1 MIGYSVKAE
10 IPLCRRHLWWKG
22 RWQKQRQ
29 QIGSKM
35 EFEHYIQQ
43 GQQKLRCGYTTGTC
57 AALAG
62 KAAVRMLL
70 GGQKTEEIS
79 VLTPKGLWVTT
90 AVEEIQSGDG
100 WVSCGVRKDAGD
112 DIDVTA
118 QSLICVKAKKTAGTK
133 IVIDG
138 GIGVGRV
145 TKPGLEQPVG
155 AAAINSVPRRMIL
168 QEAEAECLDA
178 GYEGGL
184 LLTVFVPD
192 GEALAKKTFN
202 PQLGIQGGISILG
215 TTGIVEPKS
224 VQALVDTIGLEI
236 RQRRALGEE
245 ALLLTPGNYG
255 MEFLKDRPEFASM
268 TPVQCSNYIGEAFDF
283 AVSSGF
289 SKVILVGHIGKLV
302 KLAGGIMNTHS
313 KEGDCRM
320 ELLAAAAL
328 KSGGSKTQALEILE
342 AVTTEE
348 GIRLLQEGG
357 NLQKTMQIL
366 MEKIMFYLQ
375 KRAAGRLQIECMM
388 YANGYGL
395 LAESSGAEAMLEA
408 LMKKN
413 GN

>member
-1 MIGYSVKAE
+1 
-10 IPLCRRHLWWKG
+10 
-22 RWQKQRQ
+22 
-29 QIGSKM
+29 M

-79 VLTPKGLWVTT
+79 VLTPKGLLVTT

-138 GIGVGRV
+138 GVGVGRV

-192 GEALAKKTFN
+192 GKHLPKRPSIRSLA
-202 PQLGIQGGISILG
+202 S
-215 TTGIVEPKS
+215 
-224 VQALVDTIGLEI
+224 
-236 RQRRALGEE
+236 RAEYRFSE
-245 ALLLTPGNYG
+245 
-255 MEFLKDRPEFASM
+255 RPELLSRKACRRLWIPS
-268 TPVQCSNYIGEAFDF
+268 VWKY
-283 AVSSGF
+283 VSE
-289 SKVILVGHIGKLV
+289 GHWGKR
-302 KLAGGIMNTHS
+302 H
-313 KEGDCRM
+313 
-320 ELLAAAAL
+320 
-328 KSGGSKTQALEILE
+328 
-342 AVTTEE
+342 
-348 GIRLLQEGG
+348 
-357 NLQKTMQIL
+357 
-366 MEKIMFYLQ
+366 FY
-375 KRAAGRLQIECMM
+375 
-388 YANGYGL
+388 
-395 LAESSGAEAMLEA
+395 
-408 LMKKN
+408 
-413 GN
+413 

>member
-1 MIGYSVKAE
+1 
-10 IPLCRRHLWWKG
+10 
-22 RWQKQRQ
+22 
-29 QIGSKM
+29 M

-79 VLTPKGLWVTT
+79 VLTPKGLLVTT

-289 SKVILVGHIGKLV
+289 SKVILVGHIGKLAKLAGGV
-302 KLAGGIMNTHS
+302 MNTHSRYADCRTELLAGGIMNTHS
-313 KEGDCRM
+313 RVADCRC
-320 ELLAAAAL
+320 ELFAVHAAL
-328 KSGGSKTQALEILE
+328 AGVSRDAIGRLMEAATTDACLEILDEEGKKE
-342 AVTTEE
+342 AV
-348 GIRLLQEGG
+348 
-357 NLQKTMQIL
+357 MQ
-366 MEKIMFYLQ
+366 
-375 KRAAGRLQIECMM
+375 
-388 YANGYGL
+388 
-395 LAESSGAEAMLEA
+395 S
-408 LMKKN
+408 LMKKIGQHAAHRLGSTVEVTVLVFSN
-413 GN
+413 RFGVLGEIQCQET

>member
-202 PQLGIQGGISILG
+202 PRLAS
-215 TTGIVEPKS
+215 
-224 VQALVDTIGLEI
+224 
-236 RQRRALGEE
+236 RAEYRFSE
-245 ALLLTPGNYG
+245 
-255 MEFLKDRPEFASM
+255 RP
-268 TPVQCSNYIGEAFDF
+268 
-283 AVSSGF
+283 
-289 SKVILVGHIGKLV
+289 
-302 KLAGGIMNTHS
+302 
-313 KEGDCRM
+313 
-320 ELLAAAAL
+320 
-328 KSGGSKTQALEILE
+328 
-342 AVTTEE
+342 
-348 GIRLLQEGG
+348 
-357 NLQKTMQIL
+357 
-366 MEKIMFYLQ
+366 
-375 KRAAGRLQIECMM
+375 
-388 YANGYGL
+388 GL
-395 LAESSGAEAMLEA
+395 LSRKACRRLWIPSVWKYVSEGHWE
-408 LMKKN
+408 KRHFY
-413 GN
+413 

>member
-10 IPLCRRHLWWKG
+10 IPLYRRHLWRKG
-22 RWQKQRQ
+22 CWQKQRQ

-90 AVEEIQSGDG
+90 AVEEIQRDDG

-138 GIGVGRV
+138 GVGVGRV

-313 KEGDCRM
+313 RAADCRC
-320 ELLAAAAL
+320 ELFAAHAAL
-328 KSGGSKTQALEILE
+328 AGVSRDAIGRLMEAATTDACLEILDEEGKKE
-342 AVTTEE
+342 AV
-348 GIRLLQEGG
+348 
-357 NLQKTMQIL
+357 MQ
-366 MEKIMFYLQ
+366 
-375 KRAAGRLQIECMM
+375 
-388 YANGYGL
+388 
-395 LAESSGAEAMLEA
+395 S
-408 LMKKN
+408 LMKKIGQHAAHRLGGTVEVTVLVFSN
-413 GN
+413 RFGVLGEIQCQEI

>member
-1 MIGYSVKAE
+1 
-10 IPLCRRHLWWKG
+10 
-22 RWQKQRQ
+22 
-29 QIGSKM
+29 M

-90 AVEEIQSGDG
+90 AVEAIQSGDG

-118 QSLICVKAKKTAGTK
+118 QSLICVKAKKT
-133 IVIDG
+133 
-138 GIGVGRV
+138 
-145 TKPGLEQPVG
+145 
-155 AAAINSVPRRMIL
+155 AINSVPRRMIL

-236 RQRRALGEE
+236 RQRRALGED

-283 AVSSGF
+283 AVSRGF

-313 KEGDCRM
+313 RVADCRC
-320 ELLAAAAL
+320 ELFAAHAAL
-328 KSGGSKTQALEILE
+328 AGVSRDAIGRLMEAATTDACLEILDEEGKKE
-342 AVTTEE
+342 AV
-348 GIRLLQEGG
+348 
-357 NLQKTMQIL
+357 MQ
-366 MEKIMFYLQ
+366 
-375 KRAAGRLQIECMM
+375 
-388 YANGYGL
+388 
-395 LAESSGAEAMLEA
+395 S
-408 LMKKN
+408 LMKKIGQHAAHRLGGTVEVTVLVFSN
-413 GN
+413 RFGVLGETQCQET